1 MMQFRTRIATP
12 ESNTRSPLWSLT
24 NPGKPV
30 GCRHLRPVFLTV
42 ALILASIIACGGNPP
57 DTGEPDEG
65 QIRGIVVQVAGRNII
80 ELKSLRIRDETG
92 NVWDFRAAEGFIG
105 ISPSHLR
112 EHQLAGESVLVTY
125 VIGEGELIAVDI
137 TD

>member
-1 MMQFRTRIATP
+1 MRR
-12 ESNTRSPLWSLT
+12 
-24 NPGKPV
+24 V
-30 GCRHLRPVFLTV
+30 GCGAPRLVLLAV
-42 ALILASIIACGGNPP
+42 VVILASITACGGNPP
-57 DTGEPDEG
+57 DTGEPNEG

-112 EHQLAGESVLVTY
+112 EHQLTGEPVLVTY
-125 VIGEGELIAVDI
+125 VIGEGELIAVEI